1 MSTLERP
8 GPGAARVG
16 EVISAVI
23 LIQAEPARLA
33 ELAAELVELD
43 GVSEAYSVTGEYDL
57 VAMVRVREH
66 DELADVVTGGIAKL
80 AGIQRTR
87 TLVAFRV
94 HRDEDW
100 SWDLT

>member
-1 MSTLERP
+1 M
-8 GPGAARVG
+8 
-16 EVISAVI
+16 ISAVI

-80 AGIQRTR
+80 EGVLRTR

-94 HRDEDW
+94 FRDADFDW
-100 SWDLT
+100 EIS